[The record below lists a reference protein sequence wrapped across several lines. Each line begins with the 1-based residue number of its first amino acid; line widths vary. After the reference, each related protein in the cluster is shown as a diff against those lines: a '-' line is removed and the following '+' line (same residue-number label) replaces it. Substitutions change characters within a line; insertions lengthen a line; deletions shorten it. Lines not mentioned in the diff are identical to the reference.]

1 MSDEPLITE
10 VQKVETD
17 CLYTSQTN
25 FVQATFYD
33 SLNLLLGVPATL
45 AAAGAAASIITD
57 WSSIAA
63 GVLALIAA
71 LLAAV
76 QTFIAPER
84 RATDHK
90 QQGVAYR
97 QLEADARVFRTID
110 YEGMDQRARRMK
122 LDELLRR
129 RAELN
134 ARNRPNNRAFKKAQ
148 RKIESGDLSYDVE
161 PPPSP
166 SGAVENGRS

>member
-1 MSDEPLITE
+1 VSQDPLITE
-10 VQKVETD
+10 VTTIETD
-17 CLYTSQTN
+17 CLFTSQTN
-25 FVQATFYD
+25 FVQATYYD
-33 SLNLLLGVPATL
+33 SLNFALGIPATV
-45 AAAGAAASIITD
+45 AAAAAATSIIAD
-57 WSSIAA
+57 WSTVAA
-63 GVLALIAA
+63 GIFALVAA

-84 RATDHK
+84 RATEHK

-110 YEGMDQRARRMK
+110 YERMEERARRME

-134 ARNRPNNRAFKKAQ
+134 ARNRPNERAFKKAQ
-148 RKIESGDLSYDVE
+148 RKIASGDLSYDAE
-161 PPPSP
+161 PPHSP
-166 SGAVENGRS
+166 GR

>member
-1 MSDEPLITE
+1 MDALMTNDPLLAE
-10 VQKVETD
+10 VRKIEAD

-25 FVQATFYD
+25 FVQATFFD
-33 SLNLLLGVPATL
+33 GLNLRLGIPATVAG
-45 AAAGAAASIITD
+45 AAAAASIITD
-57 WSSIAA
+57 WSTAAA

-84 RATDHK
+84 RATEHK

-97 QLEADARVFRTID
+97 QLEADARVFRTVD
-110 YEGMDQRARRMK
+110 HENLDVGARRMK

-129 RAELN
+129 RSDLN
-134 ARNRPNNRAFKKAQ
+134 ARNRPNERAFKKAQ
-148 RKIESGDLSYDVE
+148 KKIDSGDLTYE
-161 PPPSP
+161 
-166 SGAVENGRS
+166 RS